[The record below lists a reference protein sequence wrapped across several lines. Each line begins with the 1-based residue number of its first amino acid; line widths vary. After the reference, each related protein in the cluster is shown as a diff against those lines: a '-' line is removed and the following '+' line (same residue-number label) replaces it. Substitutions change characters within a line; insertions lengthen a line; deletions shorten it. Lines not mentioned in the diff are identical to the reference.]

1 MTGGIVTKTGPV
13 GKTVRHGL
21 WHAGPMK
28 ITGARFIRVEGRLR
42 EDLSIDNGRG
52 LVPADN
58 DPAYATRPLKLIRN
72 CFPDEDGVRRIRGT
86 FLQLET
92 DEGITG
98 TCTQFGPGHV
108 RIIRDVLLPYMIGRD
123 PLAIEE
129 NWDFMF
135 RLLCGRGLN
144 AASAMNNAMWDIRG
158 KLEGV
163 PVYELLGGPKQDGLQ
178 PYAGT
183 AGLSAAL
190 PGSLEL
196 ARRLK
201 EEGFAAQKWY
211 PTCSTGH
218 GPDGMDTNMEIVKAL
233 RETVGDDIDLMFDA
247 HQGWTPDYAVE
258 MAKRMSSFKPRW
270 LEEPV
275 MSDDIEGYR
284 AVHEAAD
291 FPIAGSEA
299 HQNRWQALA
308 LLKSG
313 AVDVIQPDAG
323 GTGGITEWMRIAKM
337 TADHGKQI
345 VIHCGY
351 LPVMHFVAAQP
362 RELCPYYEYLVNW
375 NEYGQW
381 FYRQKCEPVNGRM
394 PLPPGPG
401 LGLELDDDRIDTRQE
416 V

>member
-1 MTGGIVTKTGPV
+1 MVMI
-13 GKTVRHGL
+13 TV
-21 WHAGPMK
+21 K
-28 ITGARFIRVEGRLR
+28 ITGARFIRLTGKLTR
-42 EDLSIDNGRG
+42 EIALDNGRA
-52 LVPADN
+52 LMPADI
-58 DPAYATRPLKLIRN
+58 DPSYATRALKLN
-72 CFPDEDGVRRIRGT
+72 KHCLPDDDGVRRVRCT
-86 FLQLET
+86 FLQLDT

-98 TCTQFGPGHV
+98 TSTQFGPDHV
-108 RIIRDVLLPYMIGRD
+108 RVIREVLLPYMVGRD

-129 NWDFMF
+129 NWNFMF
-135 RLLCGRGLN
+135 RLLRGHKLH
-144 AASAMNNAMWDIRG
+144 AASAMDNAMWDIRG

-190 PGSLEL
+190 PGSVEL
-196 ARRLK
+196 ARQLK
-201 EEGFAAQKWY
+201 EAGFVAQKWY
-211 PTCSTGH
+211 PTCSIGH
-218 GPDGMDTNMEIVKAL
+218 GPDGMDTNIEQVKAL
-233 RETVGDDIDLMFDA
+233 REAVGDGIDLMFDA
-247 HQGWTPDYAVE
+247 HQGWTPEYAAE
-258 MAKRMSSFKPRW
+258 MARRMSPYRPRW

-275 MSDDIEGYR
+275 MSDDVEGYR
-284 AVHEAAD
+284 TVHDAAD

-299 HQNRWQALA
+299 HQNRWQAEA

-337 TADHGKQI
+337 AADHGKQI
-345 VIHCGY
+345 AIHCGY

-381 FYRQKCEPVNGRM
+381 FYRNKCEPENGRM

-401 LGLELDDDRIDTRQE
+401 LGLELDDTRISTRQE
-416 V
+416 L